1 MLRHTNLILPMI
13 AAAVAG
19 FFAGKK
25 DPLTIPLIN
34 SNETKLALGGH
45 SVAAGSY
52 GSLDYGSIAQ
62 ARRNNRRGKIVR
74 RYR

>member
-13 AAAVAG
+13 AAAVAS

-34 SNETKLALGGH
+34 TNEPKLTLGSH
-45 SVAAGSY
+45 SIAAGSY